1 MDADPNFPIDIP
13 KHAEQ
18 VMELPA
24 VGGLS
29 KTWHRFDAVSLQA
42 INVAIAAGRP
52 LLVRG
57 EPGTGKSQLARA
69 AAALL
74 GRRFACKVVDAHT
87 EVADL
92 FYSFDA
98 VERLARA
105 QVAGALRT
113 GDVGV
118 DKLMEQL
125 DEGNFLRP
133 GPLWW
138 AFNQAEAATQ
148 DGKYRRRCQSRS
160 KPEPTGEPQGAGGR
174 GYVVLIDEI
183 DKTDPSVPNGLL
195 EALGQWTF
203 EIPGG
208 GSICL
213 DEASVPPLVVIT
225 TNEERELPGAFVRRC
240 MVLQI
245 HLPTDDNDLR
255 AWLCRRGKTHFPDL
269 ADALLDQAAGL
280 VSKDRR
286 AALKLGI
293 TAPGQAE
300 YLDMLR
306 AARDLGRT
314 DTDRK
319 RLLDEIAIFALKK
332 HPDLHPGA
340 DKTQR

>member
-1 MDADPNFPIDIP
+1 MDKDPNFPIDID
-13 KHAEQ
+13 KHAER

-24 VGGLS
+24 VGGLTR
-29 KTWHRFDAVSLQA
+29 TWHRFDAISLQA

-69 AAALL
+69 AAELL
-74 GRRFACKVVDAHT
+74 GRHFACKVVDAHT

-105 QVAGALRT
+105 QVAGALR
-113 GDVGV
+113 VGEV
-118 DKLMEQL
+118 GADELMEQL
-125 DEGNFLRP
+125 EEGNFLRP

-138 AFNQAEAATQ
+138 AFDWAGAATQ
-148 DGKYRRRCQSRS
+148 DAKYRRRRS
-160 KPEPTGEPQGAGGR
+160 TGKAEPIAEAQAAEDG
-174 GYVVLIDEI
+174 GYVILIDEI

-203 EIPGG
+203 GVPGG

-213 DEASVPPLVVIT
+213 DEGRIPPLVVIT

-245 HLPTDDNDLR
+245 HLPTDDSDLR

-269 ADALLDQAAGL
+269 ADALLDKAAGL

-306 AARDLGRT
+306 AVRDLGRT
-314 DTDRK
+314 DAERE
-319 RLLDEIAIFALKK
+319 RLLDEIAVFALKK
-332 HPDLHPGA
+332 HPDMHPDA
-340 DKTQR
+340 DKARR